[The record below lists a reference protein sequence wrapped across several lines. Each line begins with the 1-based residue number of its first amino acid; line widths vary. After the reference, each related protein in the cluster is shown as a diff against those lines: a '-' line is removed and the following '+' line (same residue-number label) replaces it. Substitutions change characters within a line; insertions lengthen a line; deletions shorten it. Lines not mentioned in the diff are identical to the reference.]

1 VAEWLRQHGAFTV
14 ILTGLVAALIYGLV
28 RKHDVKSYDAV
39 FLLSFVFAVV
49 LHEVSHGVMALWC
62 GDTTAK
68 DAKRLT
74 LNPIRHVDLFGSIIL
89 PVILVITTGTPFGWA
104 KPVPVN
110 LANLRHPRNQA
121 VYVGLIG
128 PVTNIV
134 LSIAAGLLYHLFY
147 VPVTIV
153 VPSTATSIDVTSYL
167 PLGAQILMTF
177 GLINLILAVF
187 NLFPIPPL
195 DGSALLERLL
205 PKSWLAQYYRMRMG
219 FLIVVLLFVFVFQ
232 HPLDSIFNWFET
244 QWLNAV
250 GANGD
255 HAVNVVITR

>member
-1 VAEWLRQHGAFTV
+1 VFAV
-14 ILTGLVAALIYGLV
+14 ILAALLAALVFGLV
-28 RKHDVKSYDAV
+28 RKHDLSTYDVV
-39 FLLSFVFAVV
+39 FFGTFVFAVV

-74 LNPIRHVDLFGSIIL
+74 LNPIRHIDLFGSIIL

-121 VYVGLIG
+121 VFVGLIG
-128 PVTNIV
+128 PITNIV
-134 LSIAAGLLYHLFY
+134 LSIAAGVAYHALY
-147 VPVTIV
+147 VPLT
-153 VPSTATSIDVTSYL
+153 VPIEPASLSAFSSNPNSFL

-205 PKSWLAQYYRMRMG
+205 PRTWLAQYYRMRMG
-219 FLIVVLLFVFVFQ
+219 FLIVVLIFVFVFQ

-250 GANGD
+250 GAPMFVP
-255 HAVNVVITR
+255 A